1 MKRLPV
7 LIVLLLLV
15 FASTGFAQRSFQ
27 LRISVPSPTLG
38 FGLEA
43 NLQRD
48 LVALVYGDVVFQGP
62 GFLIGGEV
70 LFKPDLGQFDRD
82 LRGIKP
88 YFGGGLGLRL
98 PNANVALTLDAG
110 LEFALDRD
118 TGLFIGGQS
127 VFPFNSSPYGRVLF
141 GATFR

>member
-1 MKRLPV
+1 MVELAIV
-7 LIVLLLLV
+7 AIAALVLLPGCQKYDELV
-15 FASTGFAQRSFQ
+15 EKDQIVMQRWAD
-27 LRISVPSPTLG
+27 
-38 FGLEA
+38 LEA

-48 LVALVYGDVVFQGP
+48 LVALVYGDVIFQGP

-88 YFGGGLGLRL
+88 YFGGGLGLQTPT
-98 PNANVALTLDAG
+98 PNFALTLDAG
-110 LEFALDRD
+110 IEFALDRD

-127 VFPFNSSPYGRVLF
+127 VFPFSGSPYGRVVL
-141 GATFR
+141 GASFR